1 MTGSPKLTSPGVA
14 PPEVDINVRTDA
26 ARADLR
32 QALVTA
38 FCHVLHASR
47 LPPMTV
53 LSLAASAVGSIYR
66 EVAEAHHGNDPCPCG
81 WRPSPPADV
90 EALQAA
96 LAMTARAF
104 PALDLRIVQVSGRA

>member
-1 MTGSPKLTSPGVA
+1 MAGSPKSMSPGIV

-32 QALVTA
+32 QALMTA

-53 LSLAASAVGSIYR
+53 LSLAASAVGSIYQ
-66 EVAEAHHGNDPCPCG
+66 EVAEAHRGNDPCPCG
-81 WRPSPPADV
+81 WQPSPQADV
-90 EALQAA
+90 EALRTA
-96 LAMTARAF
+96 LATTAQVF
-104 PALDLRIVQVSGRA
+104 PALDLRVVQVSGSA